1 MIRAVLKC
9 SDITITACR
18 FSRSTSSQIL
28 AFPQKLGIQRGVV
41 RSESEPALTIR
52 PHFQKEWKQKLCA
65 ESYVRTKR
73 PNRISHQQSGTN
85 ERPSALRTEAH
96 FVTQK
101 SCFVILDQGDR
112 CLNLDGYHIEDHRAA
127 VAKTFRVSGPLI
139 SRESDQMVARRRY
152 RTLVFL
158 GM

>member
-41 RSESEPALTIR
+41 RSESEPALTI
-52 PHFQKEWKQKLCA
+52 PTTFSEGM

-152 RTLVFL
+152 RTLVFP